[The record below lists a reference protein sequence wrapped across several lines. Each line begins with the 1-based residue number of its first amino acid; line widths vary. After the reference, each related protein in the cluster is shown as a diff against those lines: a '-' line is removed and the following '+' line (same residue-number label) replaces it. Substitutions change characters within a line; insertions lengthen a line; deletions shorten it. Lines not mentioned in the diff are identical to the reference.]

1 MILVNKTNP
10 GQLAHWPIPESF
22 WPTRETRPIRTAIPL
37 LYFSS
42 ESKRVNVLENLPFD
56 KYELEPS
63 PLTQYILE
71 MRQPTICWQTFVK
84 SSGRDKGQCLPFD
97 IFCLCAIAK
106 AKGLNPQQGGSC
118 DFYISVLLCCTYIL
132 RSILL
137 LRCEGTVRLLESQ
150 RERNMCKPICYAVQL
165 SRPISP
171 A

>member
-1 MILVNKTNP
+1 MVIQLEHLPGEAERNLANEAWRSTRRMILVNKTNP

-42 ESKRVNVLENLPFD
+42 ESKRVNVLDNLPFD

-84 SSGRDKGQCLPFD
+84 SSGREKGKENVFV
-97 IFCLCAIAK
+97 F
-106 AKGLNPQQGGSC
+106 
-118 DFYISVLLCCTYIL
+118 
-132 RSILL
+132 
-137 LRCEGTVRLLESQ
+137 RLLMNIKLIIRTVLIVS
-150 RERNMCKPICYAVQL
+150 
-165 SRPISP
+165 ISSDIYC
-171 A
+171 